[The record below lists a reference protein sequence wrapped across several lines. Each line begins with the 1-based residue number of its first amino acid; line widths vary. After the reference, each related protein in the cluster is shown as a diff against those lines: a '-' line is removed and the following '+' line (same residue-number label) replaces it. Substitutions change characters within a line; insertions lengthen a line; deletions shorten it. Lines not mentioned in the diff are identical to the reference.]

1 LILPKSGAGE
11 AETPLRP
18 VRVWDLPT
26 RLVHWLI
33 AALIPF
39 SWWSATNDHLS
50 WHRLSGYVMLGLLGF
65 RLIWGVI
72 GSSTARFSDFVA
84 GPPTVIAYLRGRS
97 GARRIGHNPLGGWSV
112 IALLTVLALQIG
124 LGLFAVDEDAIEA
137 GPLSKFV
144 SFDTGR
150 AITHWHHQIFWVLV
164 ALITVHLVAILVY
177 ALRRKN
183 LIGPM
188 ITGVARLSPSLT
200 APAFASRTRLIIAAA
215 VAAGLTWFVAHG
227 LSFKP

>member
-1 LILPKSGAGE
+1 MAV
-11 AETPLRP
+11 RP

-39 SWWSATNDHLS
+39 SWWSATSDHLS
-50 WHRLSGYVMLGLLGF
+50 WHRMSGYVILGLVAF
-65 RLIWGVI
+65 RLIWGFA
-72 GSSTARFSDFVA
+72 GSSTARFTGFVTC
-84 GPPTVIAYLRGRS
+84 PRTVLAYVRGRLGES
-97 GARRIGHNPLGGWSV
+97 RIGHNPLGGWSV
-112 IALLTVLALQIG
+112 MALLTVLALQTC
-124 LGLFAVDEDAIEA
+124 LGLFAVDEDALEA

-164 ALITVHLVAILVY
+164 ALIALHLSAILVY
-177 ALRRKN
+177 GLRRKN
-183 LIGPM
+183 LVGPM

-200 APAFASRTRLIIAAA
+200 VPTLAARSRMIMAAA
-215 VAAGLTWFVAHG
+215 LAASLTWFVAHG
-227 LSFKP
+227 LSLKP